1 MKIVTF
7 NGVYMDVSAAIQWI
21 YNRPEEERQEFV
33 VETFGVSKEYAI
45 ELLLTLQFFEKILI
59 KNMEPVCD

>member
-1 MKIVTF
+1 
-7 NGVYMDVSAAIQWI
+7 MDVSAAIQWI